1 MRRMSGAS
9 RLGCDRNRVRVGLV
23 IAFVPI
29 ASPFAPSSSASSSL
43 ALASSSTSFVPSF
56 VRHGAGR
63 HGFATKTS
71 GWLARYRT
79 LKLDGADRT
88 GDVWTESEYFV
99 REYVEFVL
107 PHLPL
112 LLYGH
117 EPLTFGT
124 LTLTA
129 KVDTIVVLLY
139 RNPDTFAHHMHMH
152 GHEFVVMDQVD
163 ADMELCSVS
172 CLSRNCLATDTA
184 MSTQNA
190 VLEPPRSSQ
199 REVGCESGAGLTN
212 PGWWSLHCH
221 IHIHNTVGIAVVIYE
236 PGPAGDVV
244 HELPSGSLICTAS
257 PSPPCASVSKITMQ
271 CFTRRLSFP
280 TRAALLPAALTRGHR
295 SSALPIMQRNRFSTA
310 SLPEVGDTARFSLVC
325 FSGSCGLV

>member
-1 MRRMSGAS
+1 M
-9 RLGCDRNRVRVGLV
+9 
-23 IAFVPI
+23 
-29 ASPFAPSSSASSSL
+29 
-43 ALASSSTSFVPSF
+43 
-56 VRHGAGR
+56 
-63 HGFATKTS
+63 
-71 GWLARYRT
+71 
-79 LKLDGADRT
+79 DGADRT
-88 GDVWTESEYFV
+88 GDVWTESEYFGGEFV
-99 REYVEFVL
+99 QFVL

-152 GHEFVVMDQVD
+152 GHEFVVMDQVA

-172 CLSRNCLATDTA
+172 YLSRNCLATDTA

-221 IHIHNTVGIAVVIYE
+221 IHIHNTDGMAVVIYE
-236 PGPAGDVV
+236 LGPVGDVV
-244 HELPSGSLICTAS
+244 HELPSDFLVCTAS
-257 PSPPCASVSKITMQ
+257 PEPTLCQ
-271 CFTRRLSFP
+271 CFEDNDAVLHQTPLVSYTCSTASSCTHAWP
-280 TRAALLPAALTRGHR
+280 SIVSLTNN
-295 SSALPIMQRNRFSTA
+295 ARNRFSTA
-310 SLPEVGDTARFSLVC
+310 SLPEVGDTARFSLLC

>member
-1 MRRMSGAS
+1 M
-9 RLGCDRNRVRVGLV
+9 
-23 IAFVPI
+23 
-29 ASPFAPSSSASSSL
+29 
-43 ALASSSTSFVPSF
+43 
-56 VRHGAGR
+56 
-63 HGFATKTS
+63 
-71 GWLARYRT
+71 
-79 LKLDGADRT
+79 DGADRT
-88 GDVWTESEYFV
+88 GDVWTESEYFAGEFV
-99 REYVEFVL
+99 QFVL

-152 GHEFVVMDQVD
+152 GHEFVVMDQVA

-172 CLSRNCLATDTA
+172 YLSRNCLATDTA

-221 IHIHNTVGIAVVIYE
+221 IHIHNTVGMAVVIYE

-244 HELPSGSLICTAS
+244 HELPSGFLVCTAS

-295 SSALPIMQRNRFSTA
+295 SSALPIMQGTDSAPHRCPKLAIQHAFRLCAFRAHVVWSDADALLIAQEGHDNDA
-310 SLPEVGDTARFSLVC
+310 VA
-325 FSGSCGLV
+325 